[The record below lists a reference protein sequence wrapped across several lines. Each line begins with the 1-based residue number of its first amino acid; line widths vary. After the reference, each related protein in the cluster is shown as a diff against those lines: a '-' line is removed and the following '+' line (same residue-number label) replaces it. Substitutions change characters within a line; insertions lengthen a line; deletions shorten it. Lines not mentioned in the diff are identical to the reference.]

1 MCYLYGGSMKK
12 ILLIILGVIVIVG
25 CIIFWMF
32 QKQTED
38 VQNLEYANIVMNDV
52 VDGTYEG
59 HIETMLIKVKVNV
72 TVENHSLKN
81 IEILQ
86 HDNGFGEPAEEIV
99 KTMIQKNNYQ
109 VDVKSGATYSS
120 EIIKSAV
127 SRALQKGVHK
137 NG

>member
-52 VDGTYEG
+52 VEGTYEG

-127 SRALQKGVHK
+127 SQALQKRVHK

>member
-1 MCYLYGGSMKK
+1 MLPIWRKHEKNIINYLRSYRYCGLHY
-12 ILLIILGVIVIVG
+12 LL
-25 CIIFWMF
+25 
-32 QKQTED
+32 D
-38 VQNLEYANIVMNDV
+38 VSKADRRCANLEYANIVMNDV

-109 VDVKSGATYSS
+109 VDVKV
-120 EIIKSAV
+120 EQHIQVKLLKV
-127 SRALQKGVHK
+127 L
-137 NG
+137 

>member
-109 VDVKSGATYSS
+109 VDVKSG
-120 EIIKSAV
+120 V
-127 SRALQKGVHK
+127 RQALQKGVHK